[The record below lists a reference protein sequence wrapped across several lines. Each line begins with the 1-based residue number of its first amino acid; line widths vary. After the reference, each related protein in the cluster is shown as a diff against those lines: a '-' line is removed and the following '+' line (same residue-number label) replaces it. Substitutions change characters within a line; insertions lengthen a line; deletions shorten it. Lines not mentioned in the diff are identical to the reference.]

1 MQRFVRHF
9 IAFLQVNPNLKQKL
23 LHETYETGNVLFDI
37 TATGIVNSE
46 EKSCNLFN
54 LSLYRKIPAR
64 TLRHKTFK
72 TST

>member
-1 MQRFVRHF
+1 
-9 IAFLQVNPNLKQKL
+9 LQVNPNLQQKL
-23 LHETYETGNVLFDI
+23 LHETYEIENVLFDF

-46 EKSCNLFN
+46 EKSCNLFH

-64 TLRHKTFK
+64 TLRQQTFK